1 MSTIYD
7 AAPPA
12 QRLAVAVRIKGPA
25 QLARAF
31 AAQVGQFYDRTEF
44 DALARRTS
52 DLYAVRNPDDAGRFR
67 SRLDRR
73 LYDRYH
79 APVPW
84 QLDTRRA
91 AAAADSA
98 AVASASATGAANTPS
113 PAEAEGTPAR
123 AA

>member
-7 AAPPA
+7 ATPPA
-12 QRLAVAVRIKGPA
+12 LRLAVAVRTKGPA
-25 QLARAF
+25 QLARTF

-44 DALARRTS
+44 DAMARRTS
-52 DLYAVRNPDDAGRFR
+52 DLYAIRNPEDASRFR

-79 APVPW
+79 APVLW
-84 QLDTRRA
+84 QLDTRSA
-91 AAAADSA
+91 GAEADIPA
-98 AVASASATGAANTPS
+98 IASVTSVTSIASTG
-113 PAEAEGTPAR
+113 EAEGAPVR